1 MEQVSKNELS
11 AFEEATGEKKNGTIN
26 VLSILTFIG
35 CALQLI
41 MTFAT
46 KWLMSFAL
54 KMADN
59 PELLEKMSAKEREQ
73 MLRGKE
79 AFDVYMQYQI
89 PLIIISLIG
98 IALCVYGAI
107 QMRKLKKQGFYAYVV
122 GEWAPLIG
130 STALMG
136 FGLQF
141 NGGVMSIILSLAIP
155 VLFTILY
162 GVQLKRMK

>member
-26 VLSILTFIG
+26 VLTILTFIG
-35 CALQLI
+35 CGIQFI
-41 MTFAT
+41 MVFAT
-46 KWLMSFAL
+46 KWLMSFAM
-54 KMADN
+54 KMANN
-59 PELLEKMSAKEREQ
+59 PEVLEKMSTKEREQ

-79 AFDVYMQYQI
+79 AFDMYMQYQI
-89 PLIIISLIG
+89 PLVIMSLIS

-122 GEWAPLIG
+122 GEWMPLIG

-136 FGLQF
+136 FSLQF
-141 NGGVMSIILSLAIP
+141 SGGVMSIILSLAIP

>member
-11 AFEEATGEKKNGTIN
+11 AFEDATGEKKNGTIN
-26 VLSILTFIG
+26 VLTILTFIG
-35 CALQLI
+35 CGIQLI
-41 MTFAT
+41 LVFLA
-46 KWLMSFAL
+46 KWFMSFAM

-59 PELLEKMSAKEREQ
+59 PEVLEKMSAKEREQ

-79 AFDVYMQYQI
+79 AFEVYTQYQI
-89 PLIIISLIG
+89 PLMAISLVG

-122 GEWAPLIG
+122 GEWMPLIG

-136 FGLQF
+136 FSLQF
-141 NGGVMSIILSLAIP
+141 SGGVMSIILSLAIP